1 MSDSNSGSG
10 FFVGFIM
17 GAAVGAILGL
27 LYAPRPGR
35 ETRDLIRDRFEDV
48 KLKAVDVVDGVRDEA
63 GVVKDKAKSVLEG
76 HKPPAHKGAE
86 S

>member
-10 FFVGFIM
+10 FFVGFVM

-48 KLKAVDVVDGVRDEA
+48 KLKALDVVDEVRDEA
-63 GVVKDKAKSVLEG
+63 WVVKENAKSALEG